1 MSLPTIQKTH
11 LALAVMAIATASAQ
25 AEETLPSTQPTL
37 LDQVTVS
44 ATRTEQTLDSVAS
57 SVDVTTAD
65 DIEKRM
71 ANDINDLVR
80 YEPGVTVTDDG
91 RTGAGSFNIRGMDA
105 NRVKITVDGVDQ
117 AKAFDSTKMFLR
129 SQRNFIDL
137 ETIKAVEVVKG
148 PASTVHGSDAIGGV
162 VAFVTKDPADF
173 LKPEGDDSYASL
185 KGGYSSA
192 DSAFSE
198 TGTLANRSGDLESLL
213 IYTRRDAKETQTHG
227 GADVNGDARGEADPK
242 DIGVNNVLGKLQYQL
257 SDAHRIGVTAEWR
270 ELKSDTDLLSMVGVT
285 PEGNDAPYEKFI
297 AKDSTQRKR
306 IGVFHDWEAFNS
318 AFDTLHWSLNWQESE
333 TNQITNDK
341 MGVNTETR
349 RGFPE
354 RLETQERKKDY
365 LYKETSWQFDLNMAK
380 ELSIDSVSHLF
391 SYGLAFERKEQNN
404 LNKTTYIQDT
414 KNEGEEISRYAPK
427 ATVNSVGVYLQD
439 EITLLDDRLT
449 VTPGIRYDSFSPKTE
464 TDQYYPTEVKDK
476 SYDNWSAK
484 LGSVYKFT
492 DIISGFAQIS
502 QGFGTPDMFAMY
514 FEEKVP
520 GIVHVKPNPNLKPE
534 KSESIEVG
542 LRANGSLGSAE
553 LTFFYNQYDD
563 FIEQVYLGRN
573 SQYRAGIYQ
582 YQNLD
587 DTTIKGVEFKG
598 NLWLDEAVGAPMGT
612 SLKTAIAWSKGKGTL
627 TDASGSLLE
636 NEPLNSIAPLTAVIG
651 LGYDAPSE
659 NWGGELMWT
668 LVAEKEKD
676 DISQND
682 TAADETRPNGDQ
694 FATPGYGIVD
704 MTTYYKPVKDVTL
717 TAGIFNIA
725 DKKYWK
731 WDDVRGLS
739 STYEGLNRYTQSGR
753 NFSVS
758 VKWEI

>member
-1 MSLPTIQKTH
+1 MSLPAIQKTH
-11 LALAVMAIATASAQ
+11 LALAVMAVVAATAQ
-25 AEETLPSTQPTL
+25 AEEALPATQATL

-71 ANDINDLVR
+71 VNDIDDLVR
-80 YEPGVTVTDDG
+80 YEPGVNVTDDG

-129 SQRNFIDL
+129 SQRNFIDM
-137 ETIKAVEVVKG
+137 ESIKAVEVVKG
-148 PASTVHGSDAIGGV
+148 PASTIHGSDAIGGV

-192 DSAFSE
+192 DSAFTE
-198 TGTLANRSGDLESLL
+198 TGTLANRNGDLESML
-213 IYTRRDAKETQTHG
+213 IYTRRDAKETQTHS
-227 GADVNGDARGEADPK
+227 GADVTGDARGEADPK
-242 DIGVNNVLGKLQYQL
+242 DIGINNILGKLQYQIN
-257 SDAHRIGVTAEWR
+257 DAHRVGLTAEWR
-270 ELKSDTDLLSMVGVT
+270 KQNSDTDLKSLVGT
-285 PEGNDAPYEKFI
+285 QPQGNPSPYDKFE
-297 AKDSTQRKR
+297 ADDSTERKR
-306 IGVFHDWEAFNS
+306 LGVFHEWEAFTT

-333 TNQITNDK
+333 TNQITVDEMK
-341 MGVNTETR
+341 VNT
-349 RGFPE
+349 GGKLKPVW
-354 RLETQERKKDY
+354 ETQARNKDY
-365 LYKETSWQFDLNMAK
+365 IYKETSWQFDLNLTK
-380 ELSIDSVSHLF
+380 ELDFKTANHLF
-391 SYGLAFERKEQNN
+391 SYGLAFERKEQDN
-404 LNKTTYIQDT
+404 LNKTTYVQNPADE
-414 KNEGEEISRYAPK
+414 KNDIGRYAPL
-427 ATVNSVGVYLQD
+427 ATVDSVGIYFQD
-439 EITLLDDRLT
+439 EITLLNDRLT
-449 VTPGIRYDSFSPKTE
+449 VTPGIRYDSFSPKTK
-464 TDQYYPTEVKDK
+464 TDQYYTTEVKDQ

-484 LGSVYKFT
+484 LGAVYKFT
-492 DIISGFAQIS
+492 DVISGFAQYS

-520 GIVHVKPNPNLKPE
+520 GIVHVKPNPELKPE
-534 KSESIEVG
+534 KSDSIEVG

-553 LTFFYNQYDD
+553 LTFFYNQYDN
-563 FIEQVYLGRN
+563 FIEQVYLGKSN
-573 SQYRAGIYQ
+573 TYPVAGIYQ

-587 DTTIKGVEFKG
+587 DTKIKGVEFKG
-598 NLWLDEAVGAPMGT
+598 NLWLDEAFGAPVGT
-612 SLKTAIAWSKGKGTL
+612 SLKTAIAWSKGRGTL
-627 TDASGSLLE
+627 TDANGNLLE
-636 NEPLNSIAPLTAVIG
+636 DEPLNSIAPLTAVIG

-668 LVAEKEKD
+668 LVAEKDKD

-682 TAADETRPNGDQ
+682 TASDETGPNGDQ
-694 FATPGYGIVD
+694 YATPGYGIVD
-704 MTTYYKPVKDVTL
+704 MTTYYKPIKDVTL

-739 STYEGLNRYTQSGR
+739 STYEGLNRYTQPGR